1 VGLHYRTMEE
11 SEKHAST
18 LATSLGCFPV
28 GDGIVPCLRKISAT
42 KIVSSQL
49 AIEYIRHL
57 TDPGHGINWL
67 QWIPSIDG
75 IVLLNEPHDTIVN
88 NGTWNRVPII
98 IGSMRNE
105 TDAWIPST
113 LSEIESKMLFDAA
126 MRVQWGKGSTD
137 KISKMYS
144 TGTNLTYFE
153 KLGLASTDWLM
164 TCYCRRIAMATSKQ
178 GVPTFLYQFLHYNS
192 KGADPTNAMQP
203 NPKHIKCIDG
213 SASCHAGDNMYTMG
227 SVEFLPNATL
237 TKFEENISNGI
248 MTTTSRMALMIGQS
262 KKALSNAILPLVPY
276 DSIDQN
282 SLAWGG
288 YFDNNNDEIVATVV
302 QKFRSSVCEF
312 WDTMTPAA
320 AKRI

>member
-1 VGLHYRTMEE
+1 
-11 SEKHAST
+11 
-18 LATSLGCFPV
+18 
-28 GDGIVPCLRKISAT
+28 
-42 KIVSSQL
+42 
-49 AIEYIRHL
+49 
-57 TDPGHGINWL
+57 
-67 QWIPSIDG
+67 
-75 IVLLNEPHDTIVN
+75 
-88 NGTWNRVPII
+88 
-98 IGSMRNE
+98 
-105 TDAWIPST
+105 
-113 LSEIESKMLFDAA
+113 
-126 MRVQWGKGSTD
+126 
-137 KISKMYS
+137 
-144 TGTNLTYFE
+144 
-153 KLGLASTDWLM
+153 
-164 TCYCRRIAMATSKQ
+164 
-178 GVPTFLYQFLHYNS
+178 
-192 KGADPTNAMQP
+192 
-203 NPKHIKCIDG
+203 
-213 SASCHAGDNMYTMG
+213 MYTMG